1 MRMNRKIMRKSVVT
15 PGSANENLDFE
26 NLFQQH
32 WERMCR
38 VAGRLVGDMDEAQD
52 VALAAFLQLYQHPPA
67 EEQNLGGW
75 LYRVVTRLGYNALRT
90 RRRQQL
96 YESQAANGLNASAA
110 EDAEASLERRQQAQ
124 QVRSVLQKMKPRTA
138 RLLALRSAGF
148 SYAEIA
154 AALEVPPSSVGTLL
168 ARAEREFEAK
178 FLKERGE
185 G

>member
-52 VALAAFLQLYQHPPA
+52 VALAAFLQLYQHPPV
-67 EEQNLGGW
+67 EEHNLGGW

-90 RRRQQL
+90 RRRQQF
-96 YESQAANGLNASAA
+96 YESQGTGLASASTA
-110 EDAEASLERRQQAQ
+110 GDPEETLELRQRTQ
-124 QVRSVLQKMKPRTA
+124 QVRAALQKMKPRAA